1 MVFCIAEAVM
11 AVIWMVIAVKKKQTG
26 SRRRAPVILLVI
38 AALGIVIAIRARNET
53 VLDAGNRIER
63 KSPGQG
69 DRTEALEVTLPGSEE
84 EPYQAVIAEL
94 QLTAEQKEEVFQNA
108 KEEADQIFIGD
119 NDSTDEIRENVVL
132 PATLA
137 DGLVQAEW
145 SFDNYEVMQPDG
157 TIIEDAVPESGI
169 YVQAKLEMTCQ
180 DSILVYSFYFEV
192 LPQKLTQTE
201 YIKKQLDAAVAEANE
216 KTASQNY
223 IALPEQVEGYAI
235 KWQEKK
241 SRDAVNFAFLG
252 IIAAAAVV
260 MKEREDQKKEYE
272 RREKLLLAGY
282 PEMISKLTLLLG
294 AGMSVSSA
302 WEKIAG
308 TYKAQRKQHLT
319 KEDPVYEEMLLTCNE
334 MRDGVSERNAYLR
347 FGERCG
353 LTQYRKM
360 VSIITQNIRK
370 GQQELTRLLEEEAQE
385 AYALR
390 RELAKK
396 AGEEAG
402 TKLLLPMMLM
412 LMLVMA
418 VILVPACI
426 SFQL

>member
-11 AVIWMVIAVKKKQTG
+11 AVIWLVIAVKKKQTG

-84 EPYQAVIAEL
+84 EPYQAVIADR
-94 QLTAEQKEEVFQNA
+94 QLTADA
-108 KEEADQIFIGD
+108 KEEAEQIFIGD

-180 DSILVYSFYFEV
+180 DSILVYSFYFRV

-241 SRDAVNFAFLG
+241 SRDA
-252 IIAAAAVV
+252 
-260 MKEREDQKKEYE
+260 
-272 RREKLLLAGY
+272 
-282 PEMISKLTLLLG
+282 
-294 AGMSVSSA
+294 
-302 WEKIAG
+302 
-308 TYKAQRKQHLT
+308 
-319 KEDPVYEEMLLTCNE
+319 
-334 MRDGVSERNAYLR
+334 
-347 FGERCG
+347 
-353 LTQYRKM
+353 
-360 VSIITQNIRK
+360 
-370 GQQELTRLLEEEAQE
+370 
-385 AYALR
+385 
-390 RELAKK
+390 
-396 AGEEAG
+396 
-402 TKLLLPMMLM
+402 
-412 LMLVMA
+412 
-418 VILVPACI
+418 
-426 SFQL
+426 

>member
-1 MVFCIAEAVM
+1 M
-11 AVIWMVIAVKKKQTG
+11 
-26 SRRRAPVILLVI
+26 
-38 AALGIVIAIRARNET
+38 
-53 VLDAGNRIER
+53 
-63 KSPGQG
+63 
-69 DRTEALEVTLPGSEE
+69 
-84 EPYQAVIAEL
+84 
-94 QLTAEQKEEVFQNA
+94 
-108 KEEADQIFIGD
+108 
-119 NDSTDEIRENVVL
+119 
-132 PATLA
+132 
-137 DGLVQAEW
+137 
-145 SFDNYEVMQPDG
+145 
-157 TIIEDAVPESGI
+157 
-169 YVQAKLEMTCQ
+169 
-180 DSILVYSFYFEV
+180 SIS
-192 LPQKLTQTE
+192 
-201 YIKKQLDAAVAEANE
+201 
-216 KTASQNY
+216 
-223 IALPEQVEGYAI
+223 
-235 KWQEKK
+235 
-241 SRDAVNFAFLG
+241 
-252 IIAAAAVV
+252 
-260 MKEREDQKKEYE
+260 EDQKKEYV

-282 PEMISKLTLLLG
+282 PEMISKITLLLG

>member
-1 MVFCIAEAVM
+1 MVFCIAEAVV
-11 AVIWMVIAVKKKQTG
+11 AVIWLVIAVKKKQTG

-38 AALGIVIAIRARNET
+38 AAMGIVIAIRARSET

-69 DRTEALEVTLPGSEE
+69 DRTEALEVTLPEIGE
-84 EPYQAVIAEL
+84 EPYQAVIAER
-94 QLTAEQKEEVFQNA
+94 QLTAEEKEEVFQNA
-108 KEEADQIFIGD
+108 KEEAEQIFVGD

-137 DGLVQAEW
+137 NGLVQAEW

-180 DSILVYSFYFEV
+180 DSILVYSFYFKV

-201 YIKKQLDAAVAEANE
+201 YIKKQLDAAVADANE

-241 SRDAVNFAFLG
+241 SRDAVNFALLG

-260 MKEREDQKKEYE
+260 MKEREDQKKNMSA
-272 RREKLLLAGY
+272 EKNCCL
-282 PEMISKLTLLLG
+282 
-294 AGMSVSSA
+294 
-302 WEKIAG
+302 
-308 TYKAQRKQHLT
+308 
-319 KEDPVYEEMLLTCNE
+319 PVIP
-334 MRDGVSERNAYLR
+334 R
-347 FGERCG
+347 
-353 LTQYRKM
+353 
-360 VSIITQNIRK
+360 
-370 GQQELTRLLEEEAQE
+370 
-385 AYALR
+385 
-390 RELAKK
+390 
-396 AGEEAG
+396 
-402 TKLLLPMMLM
+402 
-412 LMLVMA
+412 
-418 VILVPACI
+418 
-426 SFQL
+426 

>member
-1 MVFCIAEAVM
+1 
-11 AVIWMVIAVKKKQTG
+11 
-26 SRRRAPVILLVI
+26 
-38 AALGIVIAIRARNET
+38 
-53 VLDAGNRIER
+53 
-63 KSPGQG
+63 
-69 DRTEALEVTLPGSEE
+69 
-84 EPYQAVIAEL
+84 
-94 QLTAEQKEEVFQNA
+94 
-108 KEEADQIFIGD
+108 
-119 NDSTDEIRENVVL
+119 
-132 PATLA
+132 
-137 DGLVQAEW
+137 
-145 SFDNYEVMQPDG
+145 MQPDG

-252 IIAAAAVV
+252 IIATAAVV

-308 TYKAQRKQHLT
+308 TYKAQRK
-319 KEDPVYEEMLLTCNE
+319 
-334 MRDGVSERNAYLR
+334 
-347 FGERCG
+347 
-353 LTQYRKM
+353 
-360 VSIITQNIRK
+360 
-370 GQQELTRLLEEEAQE
+370 
-385 AYALR
+385 
-390 RELAKK
+390 
-396 AGEEAG
+396 
-402 TKLLLPMMLM
+402 
-412 LMLVMA
+412 
-418 VILVPACI
+418 
-426 SFQL
+426 

>member
-26 SRRRAPVILLVI
+26 SRRRAPVILLV
-38 AALGIVIAIRARNET
+38 
-53 VLDAGNRIER
+53 
-63 KSPGQG
+63 
-69 DRTEALEVTLPGSEE
+69 
-84 EPYQAVIAEL
+84 
-94 QLTAEQKEEVFQNA
+94 
-108 KEEADQIFIGD
+108 IFIGD

-180 DSILVYSFYFEV
+180 DSILVYSFYFKV
-192 LPQKLTQTE
+192 LPQKLT
-201 YIKKQLDAAVAEANE
+201 
-216 KTASQNY
+216 
-223 IALPEQVEGYAI
+223 QVEGYAI